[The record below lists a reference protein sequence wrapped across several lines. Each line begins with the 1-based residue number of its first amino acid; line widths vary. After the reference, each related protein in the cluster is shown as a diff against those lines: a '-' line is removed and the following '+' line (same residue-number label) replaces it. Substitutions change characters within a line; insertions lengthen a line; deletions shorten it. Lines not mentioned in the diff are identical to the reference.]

1 MQMSV
6 ASEVKQRID
15 IVDLIS
21 ESVVLKKAG
30 RNYKGLCPFHQ
41 ERTPSFVVY
50 PENQTWHCF
59 GACSEGGDAFS
70 FVQKMEGVDFGEALR
85 LLARRAGVSLE
96 PQTPEAV
103 QEARVRDRLLELLD
117 HAALYFTEQLEGPA
131 GEEAR
136 RYLEAR
142 AITAQ
147 TAALFR
153 LGYAPNSWRA
163 CLTRMSA
170 DGFTRDEILEA
181 GLVVQRDDGNTY
193 DRFRHR
199 LIIPICDPHGAV
211 VGFGARSLDGS
222 QPKYL
227 NSPQTRVF
235 DKSRLLYGL
244 DRARRSIA
252 DAGASVVVEGYM
264 DVISLHQSGYRNA
277 VASMGTAL
285 GEPHLQALVKIAPRI
300 VLALDADAAG
310 NAATLRGLSLASETL
325 EEEGAPTF
333 DGGLLRFERRLAAEI
348 RVAVLPEGLDPDDI
362 TRRDP
367 KEWEK
372 LIAEARSLVD
382 YNFEVALAE
391 ADLSDAKG
399 KSRLARSLLPVL
411 AAVPDPIERTHY
423 VERLARLI
431 QVDAAVVELE
441 LSNLRRASGRPAAG
455 GDAGPEPVMSTTV
468 GPEEYALGFLL
479 RSSDTCQQ
487 VDETLAQAG
496 LEGLCAAD
504 FRDAANRSLYDSVRA
519 RGASDRLSLRSSLS
533 APLRQRYDEIQ
544 RIWADAPDVED
555 RVLTQDGVTACLRLR
570 ERRLRQD
577 LRLLEQAVKEVE
589 TAEER
594 KQFETAIGSATRQ
607 VLLLTRALA
616 ERSSLRVKS

>member
-1 MQMSV
+1 MSV
-6 ASEVKQRID
+6 ASDVKQKVD

-85 LLARRAGVSLE
+85 ILARRAGVSLE

-103 QEARVRDRLLELLD
+103 QEARDRDRLLELLD
-117 HAALYFTEQLEGPA
+117 HASGYFSEQLQSA
-131 GEEAR
+131 SGEEAR
-136 RYLEAR
+136 RYLAGRGIAAE
-142 AITAQ
+142 
-147 TAALFR
+147 TAAHFR
-153 LGYAPNSWRA
+153 LGYAPDAWRA

-170 DGFTRDEILEA
+170 DGFARHEIIEA
-181 GLVVQRDDGNTY
+181 GLVVERDDGITY
-193 DRFRHR
+193 DRFRNR
-199 LIIPICDPHGAV
+199 LIIPICDQRGAV

-222 QPKYL
+222 HPKYL

-244 DRARRSIA
+244 DKARRSIA
-252 DAGASVVVEGYM
+252 DSGTAVVVEGYM
-264 DVISLHQSGYRNA
+264 DVISLHQSGFPNA
-277 VASMGTAL
+277 VASMGTAI
-285 GEPHLQALVKIAPRI
+285 GEPHLQALVKAAPRI

-310 NAATLRGLSLASETL
+310 NAATLRGLALASETL

-333 DGGLLRFERRLAAEI
+333 DGSLLRFERRLAAEI
-348 RVAVLPEGLDPDDI
+348 RVAVLPAGMDPDDI
-362 TRRDP
+362 VRRDASQW
-367 KEWEK
+367 KT

-391 ADLSDAKG
+391 TDLSDAKG
-399 KSRLARSLLPVL
+399 KSRLARTLLPIL

-431 QVDAAVVELE
+431 QVDAKVVELE
-441 LSNLRRASGRPAAG
+441 LSGMRGRPGRTERAASI
-455 GDAGPEPVMSTTV
+455 EVEVVVTTSI

-479 RSSDTCQQ
+479 RSPDTAGQ

-496 LEGLCAAD
+496 LEQLCTAD
-504 FRDAANRSLYDSVRA
+504 FQDAANRSLFESIRA
-519 RGASDRLSLRSSLS
+519 QGAADRLSLRSSLS

-544 RIWADAPDVED
+544 RIWADAPELED
-555 RVLTQDGVTACLRLR
+555 RVLTQDGVTACLRVR
-570 ERRLRQD
+570 ERRLRHQ
-577 LRLLEQAVKEVE
+577 LRLLEQAAKEVE
-589 TAEER
+589 TQEER
-594 KQFETAIGSATRQ
+594 KQLETAIGSATRQ
-607 VLLLTRALA
+607 VLLLSRALA